1 MDTVG
6 RKLGLGEA
14 QVSFETRSPSSKAAG
29 IRSPTF
35 RIQQCSFASSET
47 GENFA
52 QVKKGAI
59 LKCLGHLFVA
69 KNDFSARK

>member
-14 QVSFETRSPSSKAAG
+14 QVSFETKSPSSKAAG
-29 IRSPTF
+29 IRSPTI
-35 RIQQCSFASSET
+35 RIQQFSFASSET

-52 QVKKGAI
+52 QV
-59 LKCLGHLFVA
+59 
-69 KNDFSARK
+69 